1 MKPSAAFRTLVAAA
15 ALLAAQL
22 ECARTST
29 MSGGGTDV
37 SNAKV
42 SGSIVHADGM
52 PAVHAR
58 VAIIAASYDAL
69 RDGAIADSL
78 IDTTDASGNYTFA
91 KVSFGPYNVQ
101 ALSSYDNTSAL
112 AVGIAVKGDS
122 VELPEDTLRAPG
134 AVKVMLPENI
144 DAANGYVYVPGTM
157 ISARLIGSA
166 DFVLLDFVPAGKIP
180 PVYYSA
186 INDGPARSL
195 SDTILVPSAAT
206 MTIIYSAFHYSRKL
220 LLNTALNGA
229 NIYGNVYSFP
239 VLVRL
244 SKNNFNFAETQA
256 NGNDVRFIKPDNTS
270 LPYEIERWDAARGQ
284 AELWVKVDTVYGN
297 DSVQSINMYWGNG
310 GATGASNGEAV
321 FDTANGFDAV
331 WHFNM
336 NCADAGYN
344 KHDGITGARD
354 TTGMIGYSKK
364 FNGADTIKIP
374 GLLGSPPSVT
384 LSAWA
389 QLDTMGTQ
397 GSEVISMGD
406 AVLIRMDDFRPSYG
420 VMGAVHLSTLP
431 NDTVHYNI
439 TSGRKLQKTGWHFL
453 ALSVDATNFVQS
465 LYIDGNL
472 CGLGNSK
479 ISIINYAGVGQ
490 NTFIGKH
497 GNGKNIYN
505 FTGRIDEVR
514 VSKTVLSEDWIR
526 LCYMNQKAEDVL
538 VKFK

>member
-1 MKPSAAFRTLVAAA
+1 MKPAEAFRALLIAA
-15 ALLAAQL
+15 ALLAAQF
-22 ECARTST
+22 ECVRTST
-29 MSGGGTDV
+29 VSGGGTDV

-42 SGSIVHADGM
+42 RGSVVHADGT

-78 IDTTDASGNYTFA
+78 IDTTDASGNYAFA
-91 KVSFGPYNVQ
+91 KVDSGAYNVQ

-112 AVGIAVKGDS
+112 AVGIHVVGDS
-122 VELPEDTLRAPG
+122 VEIPEDTLRAPG
-134 AVKVMLPENI
+134 AIKVMLPDNL
-144 DAANGYVYVPGTM
+144 DAVNGYVYVPGTM
-157 ISARLIGSA
+157 ISARLNGSA
-166 DFVLLDFVPAGKIP
+166 SYVLLDSVPAGKIP

-195 SDTILVPSAAT
+195 SDTLRVPSAAT
-206 MTIIYSAFHYSRKL
+206 MTIISYAFRYSKKL
-220 LLNTALNGA
+220 ILNTNSNGA
-229 NIYGNVYSFP
+229 NIYGNVYNFP
-239 VLVRL
+239 VLIRL
-244 SKNNFNFAETQA
+244 SKNNFNFAEAQA
-256 NGNDVRFIKPDNTS
+256 NGNDIRFIKPDNTS

-297 DSVQSINMYWGNG
+297 DSVQSINMYWGNS
-310 GATGASNGEAV
+310 GAIGVSNSPAV
-321 FDTANGFDAV
+321 FDTANGFAAV
-331 WHFNM
+331 WHLDQ

-344 KHDGITGARD
+344 KHDGITGSRD
-354 TTGMIGYSKK
+354 TIGIIGYSKK
-364 FNGADTIKIP
+364 FSGADSIKIP
-374 GLLGSPPSVT
+374 GLLGSPSSVT

-397 GSEVISMGD
+397 GSEVISIGD
-406 AVLIRMDDFRPSYG
+406 AVLIRMDDYRPNYG
-420 VMGAVHLSTLP
+420 VMGAMHLSTLP

-479 ISIINYAGVGQ
+479 ISIIDYTGVGQ

-497 GNGKNIYN
+497 GNGKNLYN

-514 VSKTVLSEDWIR
+514 VSKTVLSDDWIK
-526 LCYMNQKAEDVL
+526 LCYMNQKAEDL
-538 VKFK
+538 LMKFK

>member
-1 MKPSAAFRTLVAAA
+1 MKPAAALRTLLAAS

-22 ECARTST
+22 ECARAPT

-42 SGSIVHADGM
+42 SGSIVRADGM
-52 PAVHAR
+52 PAGRAP

-91 KVSFGPYNVQ
+91 KVDSGAYNVQ

-112 AVGIAVKGDS
+112 AVGIHVAGDS
-122 VELPEDTLRAPG
+122 VEIPEDTLRTPG
-134 AVKVMLPENI
+134 TLKVMLPDNL
-144 DAANGYVYVPGTM
+144 DALNGYVYVPGTT
-157 ISARLIGSA
+157 ISARLNGSA
-166 DFVLLDFVPAGKIP
+166 GFVLLDSVPAGKIP

-195 SDTILVPSAAT
+195 SDTIRVPSAAT

-220 LLNTALNGA
+220 ILNTASNGA

-244 SKNNFNFAETQA
+244 SKNTFNFAEAQA

-297 DSVQSINMYWGNG
+297 DSVQSINMYWGNV
-310 GATGASNGEAV
+310 GAMGASNGAAV
-321 FDTANGFDAV
+321 FDTANGFAAV
-331 WHFNM
+331 WHLNQ

-344 KHDGITGARD
+344 NYDGTTGARD
-354 TTGMIGYSKK
+354 TIGIIGYSKK
-364 FNGADTIKIP
+364 FNGADSIKIP

-406 AVLIRMDDFRPSYG
+406 AVLMRMDDFRPKYG

-431 NDTVHYNI
+431 NDTVHYTI
-439 TSGRKLQKTGWHFL
+439 VSGEKLAKTGWHYL
-453 ALSVDATNFVQS
+453 ALTIDATNYVQS

-479 ISIINYAGVGQ
+479 ISIIDYMGVGQ

-514 VSKTVLSEDWIR
+514 VSKTVLSEDWIK
-526 LCYMNQKAEDVL
+526 LCYINQKAQDAL
-538 VKFK
+538 VVFK